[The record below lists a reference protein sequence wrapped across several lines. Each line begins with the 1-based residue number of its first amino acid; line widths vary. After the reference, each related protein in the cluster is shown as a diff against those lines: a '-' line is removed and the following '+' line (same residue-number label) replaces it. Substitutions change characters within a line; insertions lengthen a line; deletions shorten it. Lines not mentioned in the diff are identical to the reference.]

1 MDFIESTGTETPT
14 MLWDPNFVTW
24 PAFGV
29 QANSQMMVV
38 SPDLEQGTP
47 LLYGFDETQQ
57 AAILEFVASRFEDVS
72 AG

>member
-1 MDFIESTGTETPT
+1 

-47 LLYGFDETQQ
+47 LLYGFDESQQ
-57 AAILEFVASRFEDVS
+57 AAIVEFVAQGF
-72 AG
+72 